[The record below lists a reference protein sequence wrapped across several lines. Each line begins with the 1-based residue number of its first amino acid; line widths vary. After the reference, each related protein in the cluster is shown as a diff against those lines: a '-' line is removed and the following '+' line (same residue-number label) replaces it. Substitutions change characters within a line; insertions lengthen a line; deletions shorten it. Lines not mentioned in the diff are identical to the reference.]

1 MEPLGYDPIVSPSQD
16 VSSGKESFGP
26 GGPYAAFAGH
36 DATYNLA
43 VMTLKK
49 QTVDTFAARRAPRV
63 GTKNAFQ
70 KKNAEVS
77 MGR

>member
-1 MEPLGYDPIVSPSQD
+1 M
-16 VSSGKESFGP
+16 SSGKESFGP

-49 QTVDTFAARRAPRV
+49 QTVDTFAARQLHGAAATGCVENGHNDAKLRV
-63 GTKNAFQ
+63 GI
-70 KKNAEVS
+70 
-77 MGR
+77 